1 MKTNLDV
8 LTAGKKKDA
17 LIMQIKYHKFVLG
30 NRPSEKSLLQLQHG
44 KEKVTVEQLEEN
56 LETVIQGVT
65 ESTRVPK
72 QVAIKERDEREEE
85 LSAAIERK
93 SKKRKQQDEHLGFK
107 MVGKTI
113 LHKWIDNGTEKW
125 YTGKVI
131 WAVGDVHDAE
141 CGFEV
146 KYNDGDE
153 QIVQLYKE
161 PKEDLVFLH
170 G

>member
-1 MKTNLDV
+1 MKE
-8 LTAGKKKDA
+8 KKK
-17 LIMQIKYHKFVLG
+17 
-30 NRPSEKSLLQLQHG
+30 
-44 KEKVTVEQLEEN
+44 
-56 LETVIQGVT
+56 
-65 ESTRVPK
+65 
-72 QVAIKERDEREEE
+72 

-113 LHKWIDNGTEKW
+113 LQKWIDNGTEKW
-125 YTGKVI
+125 YMGKVI
-131 WAVGDVHDAE
+131 WAVGDVQDDE

>member
-1 MKTNLDV
+1 
-8 LTAGKKKDA
+8 
-17 LIMQIKYHKFVLG
+17 
-30 NRPSEKSLLQLQHG
+30 
-44 KEKVTVEQLEEN
+44 
-56 LETVIQGVT
+56 
-65 ESTRVPK
+65 
-72 QVAIKERDEREEE
+72 
-85 LSAAIERK
+85 
-93 SKKRKQQDEHLGFK
+93 

-131 WAVGDVHDAE
+131 QAVGDVHDAE